1 MTDELIFKMAE
12 ESDLGFLLGDS
23 WMMQHEIKAF
33 ANLIAQHEREKVKG
47 QIETLG
53 AMYDLASKQRDYL
66 MDQQRAQVAAL
77 WGKMQ

>member
-12 ESDLGFLLGDS
+12 ESDLGFLLGDN

-33 ANLIAQHEREKVKG
+33 ANLITQHEREKLKG

-53 AMYDLASKQRDYL
+53 AMYDLASKQRDAL
-66 MDQQRAQVAAL
+66 MDEQRAHVAAL
-77 WGKMQ
+77 RGRMQ